1 MGYKQNFSIKIYP
14 TTMKNNRFSSESIV
28 AAMASFV
35 GICALIVSIMQTHYQ
50 RKYLFSSAWPHLQVA
65 PFREE
70 QKDSTRN
77 VTTVKLMN
85 KGIGPAIIESV
96 SYQYKGKEYDQLTKL
111 IEAVVGK
118 KYAGSY
124 KTLSVDEVIAQNEE
138 IIHVSLIGARE
149 SRIFNEEMGNIKMKI
164 IYKSVHDERWE
175 YLVDY
180 TIQNGS
186 KTTKLD

>member
-1 MGYKQNFSIKIYP
+1 
-14 TTMKNNRFSSESIV
+14 MKNNRFSSESIV
-28 AAMASFV
+28 ATMATFV

-50 RKYLFSSAWPHLQVA
+50 RKYLLASAWPHLQIA

-70 QKDSTRN
+70 QKDSTKN
-77 VTTVKLMN
+77 VTTIKLMN

-96 SYQYKGKEYDQLTKL
+96 SYQYKGKEYDQLPKL

-138 IIHVSLIGARE
+138 FNHVSLIGARE
-149 SRIFNEEMGNIKMKI
+149 SRVFNEEMGNIKMKI
-164 IYKSVHDERWE
+164 VYKSVHDEHWE
-175 YLVDY
+175 YVVDSNLP
-180 TIQNGS
+180 NGS
-186 KTTKLD
+186 KTDKLD

>member
-1 MGYKQNFSIKIYP
+1 V
-14 TTMKNNRFSSESIV
+14 KNNRFSSESIV
-28 AAMASFV
+28 ATMATFV

-50 RKYLFSSAWPHLQVA
+50 RKYLLASAWPHLQIA
-65 PFREE
+65 PLREE
-70 QKDSTRN
+70 QKDSTKN

-85 KGIGPAIIESV
+85 KGIGPAIVESV
-96 SYQYKGKEYDQLTKL
+96 SYQYKGKEYQHLTVL
-111 IEAVVGK
+111 IEAIVGK

-138 IIHVSLIGARE
+138 LTHVSIIGARE
-149 SRIFNEEMGNIKMKI
+149 SRIFNQEMGNVKIKI

-180 TIQNGS
+180 TIPNGS

>member
-1 MGYKQNFSIKIYP
+1 
-14 TTMKNNRFSSESIV
+14 MKNNRFSSESIV
-28 AAMASFV
+28 ATMATFV

-50 RKYLFSSAWPHLQVA
+50 RKYLFASAWPHLQVA

-70 QKDSTRN
+70 QKDSTKN

-96 SYQYKGKEYDQLTKL
+96 SYQYKGTNYQQLTKL

-164 IYKSVHDERWE
+164 IYKSVHDEHWE

>member
-1 MGYKQNFSIKIYP
+1 
-14 TTMKNNRFSSESIV
+14 MKNNRFSSESIV
-28 AAMASFV
+28 ATMATFV

-50 RKYLFSSAWPHLQVA
+50 RKYLLASAWPHLQVA

-70 QKDSTRN
+70 QKDSTKN

-85 KGIGPAIIESV
+85 KGIGPAIVESV
-96 SYQYKGKEYDQLTKL
+96 SYQYKGKEYGQLTKL
-111 IEAVVGK
+111 IEAIVGK
-118 KYAGSY
+118 KFAGSY

-138 IIHVSLIGARE
+138 LTHVSIIGARE

-164 IYKSVHDERWE
+164 IYKSVHDEHWE
-175 YLVDY
+175 YLIDY
-180 TIQNGS
+180 TLPNGS

>member
-1 MGYKQNFSIKIYP
+1 
-14 TTMKNNRFSSESIV
+14 MKNSRFSSESIV
-28 AAMASFV
+28 AAMATFV

-70 QKDSTRN
+70 QKDSTKN
-77 VTTVKLMN
+77 VTTIKLMN

-96 SYQYKGKEYDQLTKL
+96 SYQYKGTEYEQLPKL
-111 IEAVVGK
+111 IEAIVGK
-118 KYAGSY
+118 KFAGSY

-149 SRIFNEEMGNIKMKI
+149 SRVFIEQMDNIKMKI
-164 IYKSVHDERWE
+164 IYKSVHDEHWE